1 MTHSLPRRFAA
12 TLAGAAALA
21 LAVPAAAQLSP
32 QEEAIVT
39 AVDSGQDDIIAFH
52 KAIVEINSGTHN
64 GPGVRAV
71 ADVVIPEL
79 EALGFDVEWIDQS
92 AQGRAGHVFARH
104 AGVPGTTRMLLIG
117 HLDTVFE
124 PSAPFQDYTREGDRV
139 TGPGAE
145 DDKGGVAI
153 MLAALRAMYQA
164 GTLQNANIIVALTG
178 DEEAVGSPRE
188 EARADLLAAA
198 MESDVALDFE
208 GLAQVDG
215 KDMGSIARRSSNS
228 WQVATTGNEGHSSR
242 IFSDGVGYGAIYEL
256 VRILDAFR
264 EELPE
269 EDLTYNVGI
278 IAGGSEAALSD
289 DRLSATAYGK
299 GNIIPPVAVARG
311 DFRTISPEQTDRV
324 VAKMEAIVAQ
334 NNLPG
339 TTATLEVSRGYPPM
353 APTEGNAALLDR
365 LNAINTD
372 LGLETMAVLPPIM
385 RGAGDIN
392 FVAPYVDGLVG
403 FGAAGGNGHA
413 PGEWVDLSSF
423 PRQAKRAAIL
433 MTRLAEERP

>member
-1 MTHSLPRRFAA
+1 MTHSLPRC
-12 TLAGAAALA
+12 LAGLIAGATALA
-21 LAVPAAAQLSP
+21 LAAPAMAQLSP
-32 QEEAIVT
+32 QEEAIVS
-39 AVDSGQDDIIAFH
+39 AVDAGQDDVIAFH

-64 GPGVRAV
+64 APGVRAV
-71 ADVVIPEL
+71 ADVVMPEL
-79 EALGFDVEWIDQS
+79 AALGFDVAWIDQS

-104 AGVPGTTRMLLIG
+104 TGTPGTTRMLLIG

-124 PSAPFQDYTREGDRV
+124 PTAPFQDYTREGDTV

-153 MLAALRAMYQA
+153 MLAALRAMHEA
-164 GTLQNANIIVALTG
+164 GTLDGANIIVALTG
-178 DEEAVGSPRE
+178 DEESVGSPRE
-188 EARADLLAAA
+188 AARADLLAAA
-198 MESDVALDFE
+198 QESDVALDFE
-208 GLAQVDG
+208 GLARLDG

-228 WQVATTGNEGHSSR
+228 WQVNTTGTEGHSSR

-264 EELPE
+264 EQLPE

-311 DFRTISPEQTDRV
+311 DFRTISPEQTERV
-324 VAKMEAIVAQ
+324 VAKMEEIVAQ
-334 NNLPG
+334 NLPG
-339 TTATLEVSRGYPPM
+339 TTATLQVSRGYPPM

-365 LNAINTD
+365 LNAINAD
-372 LGLETMAVLPPIM
+372 LGLEAMAVLPPIM

-403 FGAAGGNGHA
+403 LGAAGGNGHA
-413 PGEWVDLSSF
+413 VGEWVDLSSF

-433 MTRLAEERP
+433 MSRLAGERP

>member
-1 MTHSLPRRFAA
+1 M
-12 TLAGAAALA
+12 
-21 LAVPAAAQLSP
+21 PAAAQLSP
-32 QEEAIVT
+32 HEEAIVA
-39 AVDSGQDDIIAFH
+39 AVDAGNEDIVGFH

-64 GPGVRAV
+64 APGVRAV
-71 ADVVIPEL
+71 ADVVMPEL
-79 EALGFDVEWIDQS
+79 AALGFDVEWIDQS

-104 AGVPGTTRMLLIG
+104 AGTPGTTRMLLIG

-124 PSAPFQDYTREGDRV
+124 PSAPFQDYTREGDKV

-153 MLAALRAMYQA
+153 MLAALRAMHAA
-164 GTLQNANIIVALTG
+164 GTLDGANIIVALTG

-188 EARADLLAAA
+188 AARADLLAAA
-198 MESDVALDFE
+198 QESDVALDFE
-208 GLAQVDG
+208 GLARLDG

-228 WQVATTGNEGHSSR
+228 WQVETTGNEGHSSR
-242 IFSDGVGYGAIYEL
+242 IFSGGVGYGAIYEL
-256 VRILDAFR
+256 VRIVDAFR
-264 EELPE
+264 EQLPE

-278 IAGGSEAALSD
+278 IAGGSEAALSE

-299 GNIIPPVAVARG
+299 GNIISPVAVARG
-311 DFRTISPEQTDRV
+311 DFRTISPEQTERV

-334 NNLPG
+334 NLPG
-339 TTATLEVSRGYPPM
+339 TTARLEVSRSYPPM
-353 APTEGNAALLDR
+353 APTAGNAALLDR
-365 LNAINTD
+365 LNAINAD
-372 LGLETMAVLPPIM
+372 LGLEAMAVLPPIM

-403 FGAAGGNGHA
+403 LGAAGGGGHA

-433 MTRLAEERP
+433 MTRLAGEHY

>member
-1 MTHSLPRRFAA
+1 MSHLLLFRRLASL
-12 TLAGAAALA
+12 LAGAAALA
-21 LAVPAAAQLSP
+21 SATPAAAQLSP
-32 QEEAIVT
+32 QEEAIV
-39 AVDSGQDDIIAFH
+39 ASVDAGQEDVVAFH

-64 GPGVRAV
+64 APGVRAV
-71 ADVVIPEL
+71 ADVVMPEL
-79 EALGFDVEWIDQS
+79 AAQGFDVEWIDQS

-104 AGVPGTTRMLLIG
+104 AGAPGTTRMLLIG

-124 PSAPFQDYTREGDRV
+124 PGAPFQDYTREGDRV

-153 MLAALRAMYQA
+153 MLAALRAMHEA
-164 GTLQNANIIVALTG
+164 GTLDGANIIVALTG
-178 DEEAVGSPRE
+178 DEEAVGSPRD
-188 EARADLLAAA
+188 EARADLAAAA

-208 GLAQVDG
+208 GLARLDG

-228 WQVATTGNEGHSSR
+228 WQVDTTGTEGHSSR
-242 IFSDGVGYGAIYEL
+242 IFSDSVGYGAIYEL

-269 EDLTYNVGI
+269 DDLTYNVGI
-278 IAGGSEAALSD
+278 IAGGSEAVLSE

-299 GNIIPPVAVARG
+299 GNIISPVAVARG
-311 DFRTISPEQTDRV
+311 DFRTISPEQTERV
-324 VAKMEAIVAQ
+324 AAKMEAIVAQ
-334 NNLPG
+334 NLPG
-339 TTATLEVSRGYPPM
+339 TTATLQVSRGYPPM

-365 LNAINTD
+365 LNAINAD
-372 LGLETMAVLPPIM
+372 LGLEAMAVLPPIM

-403 FGAAGGNGHA
+403 LGAAGGNGHA

-433 MTRLAEERP
+433 MTRLAGERY